1 MSSAQLAAQ
10 GIKDLAAL
18 FVRRPVLALV
28 INLLIVVAGLAAF
41 RGVEVRELPE
51 VDSPVIT
58 VSTDFAGAAP
68 ETIDRELTARIEGAA
83 ARVPGVRSLSS
94 SSRFGRSE
102 VTVEFTE
109 ATNIDAAAS
118 DLRDAIGRIARDLPD
133 GADDPRVVKADS
145 NAQSVLRLALTSDTM
160 SVQDMTI
167 LAEDGII
174 GRLAAV
180 DGVADVQVFG
190 DRAKV
195 FRVDVDQAKLA
206 SRGLTVAD
214 ITAKLGDSAF
224 DAPAGSLTSR
234 DQDIVVRAS
243 AAVTSPAQFE
253 AILIAGN
260 VRLGDVATVTLGPD
274 PGDTALRANGRNGI
288 GMGIIR
294 QAGSNTLE
302 ISSGIRAVVAEI
314 GAILPP
320 GVDLRVTT
328 DDATFINGSIEE
340 VEKALALSI
349 AIVVAVIFVF
359 LLDWRATLIP
369 AVTLPVA
376 LIGAVAGI
384 WVAGFS
390 INILTLLALVL
401 ATGLVVDD
409 AIVVLENIVR
419 QRGLGLGAR
428 AAAAIGT
435 RQVFFAVLATTTTL
449 AAVFIPLSFL
459 PGKAGALFREFG
471 FVLAIAIVISSVVA
485 LSLCPMLASR
495 ILKPPAAGPSS
506 GGLSS
511 AGRAAASLYGR
522 LLGRALDA
530 PLVVAAFALV
540 FALGAWGIFST
551 LRSELTPP
559 EDRAIVFLSVSA
571 PQGVSLDYTG
581 AQTRRIE
588 ELLQPLV
595 DSGEIRNTFVNVG
608 RGGRANAALMVLALA
623 PWGERQRGQGE
634 IVDEI
639 DRLARTIPGVRVIAS
654 QPNSL
659 GIRGAG
665 SGLQVALLGDDYDAL
680 AAAAEKLSLELE
692 KDGRFGRIQLGY
704 ETTQPQ
710 LSVAIDRA
718 RAADLGISI
727 GGLAAALQAMLD
739 GREIGSVFINDREV
753 PVKLMSSTDP
763 VNDPTDLE
771 NIYLRTGDGRIVPM
785 SAIATLTE
793 RAIAPTLSREEK
805 MRAVP
810 VIMTLT
816 PQISLADAY
825 ATVQAKAR
833 DVLPAGIRVAPLGE
847 AATLAETSS
856 GIGRTFGFA
865 LIVVLLVLA
874 AQFES
879 FVSALI
885 IMATVPLG
893 LACAVFAMKATG
905 VSLNVYSQIGLVL
918 LVGIMAKNGILIVEF
933 ANQLRDRGYTVRA
946 AIAEASTVRL
956 RPVMMTMISTVLGA
970 LPLVMASGA
979 GAEARVALGWVIVG
993 GLGLATLATLFLT
1006 PIAYLALARFVTPKA
1021 SETERLERE
1030 LDEAGRIG
1038 DSAV

>member
-1 MSSAQLAAQ
+1 MSSAQHAAQ

-58 VSTDFAGAAP
+58 VSTDFSGAAP

-145 NAQSVLRLALTSDTM
+145 NAQSVVRLALTSDTM

-167 LAEDGII
+167 LAEDEII

-253 AILIAGN
+253 AIQIAGN

-302 ISSGIRAVVAEI
+302 ISAGIRAVVAEI

-495 ILKPPAAGPSS
+495 ILKPPAASS
-506 GGLSS
+506 SPKGLSS
-511 AGRAAASLYGR
+511 AGRAVASLYGR
-522 LLGRALDA
+522 LLDRALDA
-530 PLVVAAFALV
+530 PMVVAAFALV
-540 FALGAWGIFST
+540 FALGAWGVFSA

-634 IVDEI
+634 IVDDI
-639 DRLARTIPGVRVIAS
+639 DRLVRTVPGVRVIAS

-710 LSVAIDRA
+710 LSVAIDRT

-865 LIVVLLVLA
+865 LVVVLLVLA

-1006 PIAYLALARFVTPKA
+1006 PVAYLALARFVTPKA